1 MWKIKNK
8 WIGVSEWYGICCMND
23 DIVIVSQPKG
33 VSNNNFTSDKINS
46 TVMLLLDAVVGS
58 IVCYGCMHFW
68 IALRYCRKMTRTHT
82 YEREKNSMQ
91 KKTERT
97 NERERIERWC
107 WRFFVTVS
115 ISSECW
121 WFFHSISLCC
131 LYSSSAKDTG
141 SSTDQFTSI
150 QHKMCMRVCVFGTCL
165 ISRFLFILIWFLF
178 MLLKFIRCHAVD
190 FTLMSEFR
198 SSHSETDFKSVQC
211 TLLALRVFKLYYLFN
226 FTKKNFS
233 WFDDDSISVCVSN
246 PYQPNRNVEW
256 QP

>member
-1 MWKIKNK
+1 
-8 WIGVSEWYGICCMND
+8 
-23 DIVIVSQPKG
+23 
-33 VSNNNFTSDKINS
+33 
-46 TVMLLLDAVVGS
+46 MLLLVQLCATAACIFG
-58 IVCYGCMHFW
+58 
-68 IALRYCRKMTRTHT
+68 LRYGTVEKWHARTHT
-82 YEREKNSMQ
+82 NAKRIQCKKRPNERMKERESNVDAGGFLWLFQ
-91 KKTERT
+91 FPV
-97 NERERIERWC
+97 NADG
-107 WRFFVTVS
+107 FF
-115 ISSECW
+115 IP
-121 WFFHSISLCC
+121 SLCAVC
-131 LYSSSAKDTG
+131 IPVQQKIPAAAAAALINLLRYNIK
-141 SSTDQFTSI
+141 
-150 QHKMCMRVCVFGTCL
+150 CVCVCVFGTCL

-233 WFDDDSISVCVSN
+233 WFDDDGISVCVSN

>member
-1 MWKIKNK
+1 
-8 WIGVSEWYGICCMND
+8 
-23 DIVIVSQPKG
+23 
-33 VSNNNFTSDKINS
+33 
-46 TVMLLLDAVVGS
+46 MLLLDAVVGS

-82 YEREKNSMQ
+82 YECEKNSMQ

-97 NERERIERWC
+97 NERKRIERWC

-141 SSTDQFTSI
+141 SSSSSTDQFTSI

-198 SSHSETDFKSVQC
+198 SSHSETDFKSVHCWLCVCLSC
-211 TLLALRVFKLYYLFN
+211 TIYSTSQRKTSHGLTTMVFLFVFQSHIN
-226 FTKKNFS
+226 R
-233 WFDDDSISVCVSN
+233 
-246 PYQPNRNVEW
+246 PNRNVEW